1 MVPAPG
7 LLSTLFRPLF
17 LMQCRAHVICSQL
30 YYRNHK
36 KPRARSE
43 QQRPKLGFKHGLLH
57 DARVERKTWRCGR
70 MKRARSHWRPFS
82 QFPSPNSSIRHANVR
97 FHVHA
102 RIKRE
107 KKCRETYLEAGS
119 SKERGSR
126 EREREE
132 RAVCERDSSFS
143 RRFFFFPF
151 SSSFALL
158 LNLSPPPLLSQLVPR
173 ALVKVVIKLAP
184 LLLLSSFSISHSSLL
199 LQPLPPLL
207 LGDQSHAALLQHR
220 LDLRGVG
227 GSGPEVER
235 GVEVVAGLAQPAE
248 AAQEARA
255 LVPDRGLAGRGGGG
269 GGGSGRSGG
278 GEGGD
283 GSEEE
288 RRGADAADAASARS
302 FSSAAAPAPTAPPRP
317 PRGSTEPLKARTSP
331 RGCARRAPRRAKAL
345 APPPSSWPQTPP
357 RRPEEAR
364 RGRCGPLLRKRP
376 RRPRPRRR
384 GRPPSRDNIAA
395 RSSEGGCRRRGG
407 SGTRPCPTSRPGG
420 GRSRCRTCFCFV
432 FFFSEVFFC

>member
-151 SSSFALL
+151 SILLSPTPFTARPQSSRQSRHKAGPP
-158 LNLSPPPLLSQLVPR
+158 PPPLLL
-173 ALVKVVIKLAP
+173 LHLP
-184 LLLLSSFSISHSSLL
+184 LLPSPS
-199 LQPLPPLL
+199 
-207 LGDQSHAALLQHR
+207 
-220 LDLRGVG
+220 
-227 GSGPEVER
+227 
-235 GVEVVAGLAQPAE
+235 
-248 AAQEARA
+248 
-255 LVPDRGLAGRGGGG
+255 
-269 GGGSGRSGG
+269 
-278 GEGGD
+278 
-283 GSEEE
+283 
-288 RRGADAADAASARS
+288 ASA
-302 FSSAAAPAPTAPPRP
+302 SAAPGRPEPRSTSPAPT
-317 PRGSTEPLKARTSP
+317 
-331 RGCARRAPRRAKAL
+331 
-345 APPPSSWPQTPP
+345 
-357 RRPEEAR
+357 
-364 RGRCGPLLRKRP
+364 
-376 RRPRPRRR
+376 
-384 GRPPSRDNIAA
+384 
-395 RSSEGGCRRRGG
+395 
-407 SGTRPCPTSRPGG
+407 
-420 GRSRCRTCFCFV
+420 
-432 FFFSEVFFC
+432 